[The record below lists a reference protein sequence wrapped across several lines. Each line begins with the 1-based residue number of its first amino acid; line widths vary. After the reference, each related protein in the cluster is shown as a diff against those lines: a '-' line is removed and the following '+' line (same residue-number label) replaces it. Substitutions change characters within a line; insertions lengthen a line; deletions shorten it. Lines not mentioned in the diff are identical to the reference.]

1 MLLRTVH
8 KVALGLGLVG
18 VMLSATAPMSQAG
31 DCCGPCW
38 HCPPPYIHCQ
48 YGPPR
53 LKFKCVCPLPVC
65 GPCDLKHFGYFPTCW
80 APYPFPQDYSC
91 CPPPPFGPGI
101 PAVAPVPVGKLPDS
115 DYTQAP
121 RTQGAT
127 QMTQA
132 VTQMT
137 PIATQMPA
145 TVPAAAA
152 MVTPNQVARP
162 SPYNPAVEYAPG
174 R

>member
-1 MLLRTVH
+1 
-8 KVALGLGLVG
+8 
-18 VMLSATAPMSQAG
+18 
-31 DCCGPCW
+31 
-38 HCPPPYIHCQ
+38 
-48 YGPPR
+48 
-53 LKFKCVCPLPVC
+53 LPVC